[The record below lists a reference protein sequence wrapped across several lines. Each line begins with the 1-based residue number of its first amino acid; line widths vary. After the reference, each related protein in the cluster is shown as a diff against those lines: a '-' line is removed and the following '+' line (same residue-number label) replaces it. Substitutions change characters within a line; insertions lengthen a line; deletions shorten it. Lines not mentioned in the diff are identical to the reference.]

1 MRGGERAPR
10 WAAHRRMGRSL
21 PQLILTLIRSTSC
34 LAMRSKRVTRRRR
47 TILLPPSTT
56 RTRRWDTTVTRMEDH
71 RQGLAVIRA
80 VTRRWAT
87 KRHWVTI
94 RRRQVQHRSLARRPV
109 GETGA
114 TVQPRVELEQGRE
127 HEDTW
132 SNAPP
137 PARQTSCRLGSANRG
152 RDVPGQQ
159 LLRSLAEG

>member
-1 MRGGERAPR
+1 
-10 WAAHRRMGRSL
+10 MGRSL

-56 RTRRWDTTVTRMEDH
+56 RTRRWDTTVTRMEVH

-87 KRHWVTI
+87 KRHWVTTW
-94 RRRQVQHRSLARRPV
+94 RKQVQHRSLVRQPV

-114 TVQPRVELEQGRE
+114 TAQPRVELEPGRE
-127 HEDTW
+127 LEDTW

-137 PARQTSCRLGSANRG
+137 PARQTSCRLVSANRG